1 MQTQQTFR
9 ERLTF
14 LLDQAVSLEDNFP
27 EAQVESVAS
36 RLRDLNFAPP
46 LVIDNPTFLRLRKQ
60 GLVDEIQRIA
70 ALPEAQI
77 CVLGGV
83 DSSLSCDDQRLQH
96 ISVLLFYFKKLLAL
110 RAGDPGE
117 WDEIDELYVHD

>member
-1 MQTQQTFR
+1 MPPEKTFR
-9 ERLTF
+9 ERFTW
-14 LLDQAVSLEDNFP
+14 LLHQAASLEDNFP
-27 EAQVESVAS
+27 EEQVQSVAS
-36 RLRDLNFAPP
+36 RLQGLNFAPP
-46 LVIDNPTFLRLRKQ
+46 LVIDNTTFLRLRKQ
-60 GLVDEIQRIA
+60 GLLAEIERIGS
-70 ALPEAQI
+70 LPEEQI

-83 DSSLSCDDQRLQH
+83 DTSLSCDDQRLQH

>member
-1 MQTQQTFR
+1 MQSGKSFQ
-9 ERLTF
+9 EDLT
-14 LLDQAVSLEDNFP
+14 LLLHQAASLEDNYP
-27 EAQVESVAS
+27 EEQVESVAS

-46 LVIDNPTFLRLRKQ
+46 LVIDNSTFLRLRKQ
-60 GLVDEIQRIA
+60 GLLAEIQRIA

-83 DSSLSCDDQRLQH
+83 DPSLSCDDQRLQH
-96 ISVLLFYFKKLLAL
+96 ISVLLFYFRKLLAL

>member
-1 MQTQQTFR
+1 MQPGKTFQ

-27 EAQVESVAS
+27 EEQVESVAL
-36 RLRDLNFAPP
+36 RLQDLNFVPP
-46 LVIDNPTFLRLRKQ
+46 LVIDNAIFLRLRKQ
-60 GLVDEIQRIA
+60 GVIDEISRIA

>member
-1 MQTQQTFR
+1 MQPGKTFQQ
-9 ERLTF
+9 RLTF
-14 LLDQAVSLEDNFP
+14 LLEQAVGLEDNFP
-27 EAQVESVAS
+27 EEQVESVAL
-36 RLRDLNFAPP
+36 RLQDLNFAPP
-46 LVIDNPTFLRLRKQ
+46 LVIDNAIFLRLRKQ
-60 GLVDEIQRIA
+60 GVIDEISRIA

>member
-1 MQTQQTFR
+1 MQPQQTFG

-27 EAQVESVAS
+27 EAQVVSVAS
-36 RLRDLNFAPP
+36 RLQDLNFAPP

-60 GLVDEIQRIA
+60 GLVDEIKRIA